1 MLDAETSAEI
11 RRLYYAE
18 HWKIGTIATAKG
30 VHPDAV
36 RRALSDPGV
45 RGESRAT
52 RAKITDAF
60 LPLIRETLERYP
72 RLRATRLYQMLR
84 ERGYRGSAV
93 QLRRV
98 VRAMRPSQIEA
109 FAVLTTLPGESAQA
123 DWADFGPVTIGSA
136 ERRLSCFVMT
146 LSYSRAIYAEFFL
159 DQTLE
164 SFLRGHVHAFAFF
177 GGAPRRMLTDN
188 LRSVVLER
196 RGDQF
201 RFHPRYLELAG
212 QYLFQPAPCRPARGN
227 EKGRVERSIRYLRD
241 SFFAGRTFSTL
252 AAINGEVLGWIGQVA
267 HARAWI
273 DDPSRTVEE
282 IFREEQ
288 PRLLSLPQHPPIP
301 LHRLEVQ
308 SGKTHYVRFDRND
321 YSIPPTH
328 VRRPLTLLASDT
340 EIRIL
345 EGASQI
351 ARHERSWD
359 RGRRVT
365 DPRHI
370 EALLASKR
378 KALGSTSS
386 SPLEIAVPQ
395 VRAFLDAAFPSTRS
409 TSAVLAHL
417 TRLHSLYGS
426 ALLATALREATERNT
441 PTLASVEFLIER
453 ARRAQQRKPA
463 LEVDLTARPD
473 LAALHVQPHQLEIYD
488 RLTLDGN
495 EQEPDEG
502 DEQ

>member
-36 RRALSDPGV
+36 RRALNEPGV
-45 RGESRAT
+45 RGQSRAA

-60 LPLIRETLERYP
+60 LPLIRETLDRYP

-98 VRAMRPSQIEA
+98 VRTIRPSQIEA
-109 FAVLTTLPGESAQA
+109 FTVLTALPGESAQA
-123 DWADFGPVTIGSA
+123 DWADFGPVNIGRA
-136 ERRLSCFVMT
+136 GRRLSCFVMT
-146 LSYSRAIYAEFFL
+146 LSYSRALYAEFFL

-164 SFLRGHVHAFAFF
+164 SFLRGHVRAFEFF
-177 GGAPRRMLTDN
+177 GGAPRRVLTDN

-212 QYLFQPAPCRPARGN
+212 HYLFQPAPCRPARGN

-241 SFFAGRTFSTL
+241 SFFAGRTFSSL
-252 AAINGEVLGWIGQVA
+252 PAINAELLGWIAQLA
-267 HARAWI
+267 HARAWV
-273 DDPSRTVEE
+273 DEPARTVAEV
-282 IFREEQ
+282 FREEQ
-288 PRLLSLPQHPPIP
+288 PRLLSLPRHAAVP

-328 VRRPLTLLASDT
+328 VRRPLILLAGDT

-345 EGASQI
+345 EGSSEI
-351 ARHERSWD
+351 ARHERCWD

-370 EALLASKR
+370 QELLAWKR
-378 KALGSTSS
+378 KALGSAST
-386 SPLEIAVPQ
+386 SPLEIAVPEA
-395 VRAFLDAAFPSTRS
+395 RAFLDAAFPSTRS
-409 TSAVLAHL
+409 ISTLLGHL
-417 TRLHSLYGS
+417 GRLQSLYGN

-453 ARRAQQRKPA
+453 ARRARQRKPP
-463 LEVDLTARPD
+463 LEIDLSDRPE
-473 LAALHVQPHQLEIYD
+473 LAALHVQPHQLDVYD
-488 RLTLDGN
+488 RLTTQDT
-495 EQEPDEG
+495 EREPDKG
-502 DEQ
+502 DEK

>member
-36 RRALSDPGV
+36 RRALSEPGV
-45 RGESRAT
+45 RGESRAA

-60 LPLIRETLERYP
+60 LPIIRETLEKYP

-84 ERGYRGSAV
+84 ERGYGGSAV

-98 VRAMRPSQIEA
+98 VRAIRPSQVEA
-109 FAVLTTLPGESAQA
+109 FTVLTALPGESAQA
-123 DWADFGPVTIGSA
+123 DWADFGPVTIGRA

-146 LSYSRAIYAEFFL
+146 LSYSRALYAEFTL

-164 SFLRGHVHAFAFF
+164 SFMRGHVRAFAFF
-177 GGAPRRMLTDN
+177 GGAPRRVLTDN

-252 AAINGEVLGWIGQVA
+252 AAINAEVRKWIDEVA
-267 HARAWI
+267 HTRAWM
-273 DDPSRTVEE
+273 DDPSRTVAAV
-282 IFREEQ
+282 FREEQ
-288 PRLLSLPQHPPIP
+288 PRLLSLPKHPPIP
-301 LHRLEVQ
+301 LHRLEVE

-328 VRRPLTLLASDT
+328 VRRPLTLLAGDT

-345 EGASQI
+345 DGANQI

-365 DPRHI
+365 DPRHV

-378 KALGSTSS
+378 KALESTSN
-386 SPLEIAVPQ
+386 SPLEIAVPE

-409 TSAVLAHL
+409 TSALLGHL
-417 TRLHSLYGS
+417 TRLRSLYGS
-426 ALLATALREATERNT
+426 VLLASALREATERHT

-453 ARRAQQRKPA
+453 ARRAQQRKTP
-463 LEVDLTARPD
+463 LEIDLSDRPD
-473 LAALHVQPHQLEIYD
+473 LAALHVQPHKLEIYD
-488 RLTLDGN
+488 RLTFDRS
-495 EQEPDEG
+495 EQEPDGG
-502 DEQ
+502 DEK

>member
-36 RRALSDPGV
+36 RRALSEPGL
-45 RGESRAT
+45 RGDKRAA
-52 RAKITDAF
+52 RAKITDPY
-60 LPLIRETLERYP
+60 LPLIRDTLDRYP
-72 RLRATRLYQMLR
+72 RLRATRLYQMLCA
-84 ERGYRGSAV
+84 RGYRGSAV

-98 VRAMRPSQIEA
+98 VRAIRPRQIEA
-109 FAVLTTLPGESAQA
+109 FTVLTAFPGESAQA
-123 DWADFGPVTIGSA
+123 DWADFGPVTIGRA

-146 LSYSRAIYAEFFL
+146 LSYSRALYAEFFL

-164 SFLRGHVHAFAFF
+164 SFLRGHVRAFAFL
-177 GGAPRRMLTDN
+177 GGATRRVLTDN

-196 RGDQF
+196 RGDRF
-201 RFHPRYLELAG
+201 RFHPRYIELAG

-252 AAINGEVLGWIGQVA
+252 EAINAEVLRWIEQVA
-267 HARAWI
+267 HRRPWI
-273 DDPSRTVEE
+273 DDSSRTVEE
-282 IFREEQ
+282 VFDEER
-288 PRLLSLPQHPPIP
+288 PRLLSLPAHAPMP
-301 LHRLEVQ
+301 LHRVEVQ

-321 YSIPPTH
+321 YSIPHTH
-328 VRRPLTLLASDT
+328 VRRPLTLLAGDT

-345 EGASQI
+345 DAANEI

-359 RGRRVT
+359 RGRRIT
-365 DPRHI
+365 DPGHVD
-370 EALLASKR
+370 ALLASKR
-378 KALGSTSS
+378 KALESTAC
-386 SPLEIAVPQ
+386 SPLEIAVPA
-395 VRAFLDAAFPSTRS
+395 VRAFLDAAFPSVRS
-409 TSAVLAHL
+409 SATLLGHL

-426 ALLATALREATERNT
+426 ELLATALREATERNT

-453 ARRAQQRKPA
+453 ARRDQHRTPPIQI
-463 LEVDLTARPD
+463 DLSERPE
-473 LAALHVQPHQLEIYD
+473 LAALHVQPHPLEVYD
-488 RLTLDGN
+488 RLTRDDN
-495 EQEPDEG
+495 EPDEG
-502 DEQ
+502 DSQ

>member
-18 HWKIGTIATAKG
+18 HWKVGTIATAKG

-36 RRALSDPGV
+36 RRALSEPGV
-45 RGESRAT
+45 RGDKRAA
-52 RAKITDAF
+52 RAKITDAY

-72 RLRATRLYQMLR
+72 RLRATRLYQMLC

-98 VRAMRPSQIEA
+98 VRTIRPSQLEA
-109 FAVLTTLPGESAQA
+109 FTVLTALPGESAQA
-123 DWADFGPVTIGSA
+123 DWADFGPVTIGRA
-136 ERRLSCFVMT
+136 QRRLSCFVMT
-146 LSYSRAIYAEFFL
+146 LSYSRALYAEFFL

-164 SFLRGHVHAFAFF
+164 SFLRGHVRAFAFF
-177 GGAPRRMLTDN
+177 GGATRRVLTDN

-201 RFHPRYLELAG
+201 RFHPRYIELAG

-252 AAINGEVLGWIGQVA
+252 TAINAEVLRWIEQVA
-267 HARAWI
+267 HRRPWI
-273 DDPSRTVEE
+273 DDSSRTVEE
-282 IFREEQ
+282 VFREEQ
-288 PRLLSLPQHPPIP
+288 PRLLALPRHPPMP
-301 LHRLEVQ
+301 LHRIEVQ

-321 YSIPPTH
+321 YSIPHTH
-328 VRRPLTLLASDT
+328 VQRPLTLMAGDT

-345 EGASQI
+345 DAANEI

-359 RGRRVT
+359 RGRRIT
-365 DPRHI
+365 DPRHVD
-370 EALLASKR
+370 ALLASKR
-378 KALGSTSS
+378 KALESTAC
-386 SPLEIAVPQ
+386 SPLEIAVPG
-395 VRAFLDAAFPSTRS
+395 VRAFLDAAFPSVRS
-409 TSAVLAHL
+409 SATLLGHL

-426 ALLATALREATERNT
+426 ELLAMALREATLRNT

-453 ARRAQQRKPA
+453 ARRETHRTPPI
-463 LEVDLTARPD
+463 EIDLSDRPE
-473 LAALHVQPHQLEIYD
+473 LAALHVQPHQLAIYD
-488 RLTLDGN
+488 RLTLNDD
-495 EQEPDEG
+495 EPDEG
-502 DEQ
+502 DEP

>member
-36 RRALSDPGV
+36 RVALSDPGMH
-45 RGESRAT
+45 GESRVART
-52 RAKITDAF
+52 KITDAY
-60 LPLIRETLERYP
+60 LPFIRETLEKYP

-84 ERGYRGSAV
+84 ERGYGGSAV

-98 VRAMRPSQIEA
+98 VRAIRPRQVEA
-109 FAVLTTLPGESAQA
+109 FTVLTALPGESAQA
-123 DWADFGPVTIGSA
+123 DWADFGPVTIGRA
-136 ERRLSCFVMT
+136 QRRLSCFVMT
-146 LSYSRAIYAEFFL
+146 LSYSRALYAEFSL

-177 GGAPRRMLTDN
+177 GGAPRRVLTDN

-252 AAINGEVLGWIGQVA
+252 KAINAEVLSWIEQVA
-267 HARAWI
+267 HARVWM
-273 DDPSRTVEE
+273 DDPSRTVAEV
-282 IFREEQ
+282 FREEQ
-288 PRLLSLPQHPPIP
+288 PRLLSLPKHPPIP

-321 YSIPPTH
+321 YSIPPTY
-328 VRRPLTLLASDT
+328 VRRPLTLLAGDT

-345 EGASQI
+345 DGANQI
-351 ARHERSWD
+351 ALHARSWD
-359 RGRRVT
+359 RGQRVT
-365 DPRHI
+365 DPRHV

-378 KALGSTSS
+378 KALESTNI
-386 SPLEIAVPQ
+386 SPLEIAVPE

-409 TSAVLAHL
+409 ASALLGHL
-417 TRLHSLYGS
+417 TRLYSLYGS
-426 ALLATALREATERNT
+426 ALLASALREATERNT

-453 ARRAQQRKPA
+453 SRRAQQRKTP
-463 LEVDLTARPD
+463 LEIDLSDRPD
-473 LAALHVQPHQLEIYD
+473 LAALHVQPHKLEIYD
-488 RLTLDGN
+488 RLTFDGN

-502 DEQ
+502 DKK